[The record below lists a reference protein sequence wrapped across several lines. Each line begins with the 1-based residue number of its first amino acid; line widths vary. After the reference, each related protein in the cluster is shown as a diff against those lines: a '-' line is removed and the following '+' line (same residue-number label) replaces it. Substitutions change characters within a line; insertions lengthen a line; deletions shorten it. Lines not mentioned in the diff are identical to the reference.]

1 MLKKL
6 NFQFY
11 LYYLLLLLFIFLGVN
26 KVNAMPSFMPSL
38 SAYSV
43 SYKSS
48 SEQYDITFVVEGGS
62 RSCSGDIMLIGAE
75 PLIPEP
81 ALFSCN
87 IFNPDEFQTFN
98 TSINNISEQVSG
110 KLSMKIQVHKWG
122 HIYESQYKILIIG
135 SGNSETAPPVI
146 NFTEYI
152 DININITNEITF
164 VFPDS
169 QFKLMILG
177 AAVFT
182 SAALYVKAES
192 PIRNNKE
199 EKLKFRERKGKFY
212 ALALATISYYITS
225 ENLEFSEDAW
235 GFLYG
240 YEYASLIIA
249 GVIYFVVRGIF
260 SSRPTI
266 GITRIMGAQLLIALF
281 IFFYKEFVLSLVLG
295 IIGII
300 ILIIAGYLSYSHQS
314 DNILSFD
321 ESNMK
326 EPVIKK
332 KRRKRIRITS
342 DEFF

>member
-1 MLKKL
+1 MILSIMGIWKFSNSDKKRYFFIFFRSIYDIMLKKL

-199 EKLKFRERKGKFY
+199 EVKNIFLDY
-212 ALALATISYYITS
+212 AKQITAEETFEANPSFLCNYCDYKNYHNLYI
-225 ENLEFSEDAW
+225 E
-235 GFLYG
+235 
-240 YEYASLIIA
+240 
-249 GVIYFVVRGIF
+249 
-260 SSRPTI
+260 
-266 GITRIMGAQLLIALF
+266 
-281 IFFYKEFVLSLVLG
+281 
-295 IIGII
+295 
-300 ILIIAGYLSYSHQS
+300 
-314 DNILSFD
+314 
-321 ESNMK
+321 
-326 EPVIKK
+326 
-332 KRRKRIRITS
+332 
-342 DEFF
+342 